1 MNSRELFEEV
11 KRLKRR
17 KEKNE
22 ANLTSEE
29 LSGRYRKAY
38 EMLCMDLKEK
48 QCELRTKYMHIVA
61 AVSGVMA
68 ESVYQED
75 SQEDSWL
82 DKELNRIYEE
92 SGKDPLMKR
101 FCLTFWEFG
110 EERWR
115 TDEDERTVTR

>member
-22 ANLTSEE
+22 VNLTPEE

-38 EMLCMDLKEK
+38 EMLCVDLKEK
-48 QCELRTKYMHIVA
+48 QCELRAKYMHMVGTF
-61 AVSGVMA
+61 SGVMA
-68 ESVYQED
+68 ESVYQAD
-75 SQEDSWL
+75 SQEDGWL

-92 SGKDPLMKR
+92 SGKDPLMKKL
-101 FCLTFWEFG
+101 CLAFWEFG
-110 EERWR
+110 EERFR
-115 TDEDERTVTR
+115 DGG